1 MKEIEESFVKRLE
14 KKSKDDML
22 KLLRLR
28 DGMTK
33 MSKSLSFLKVS
44 LAGSMK
50 KDKMRFSK
58 ELFATIEQAI

>member
-1 MKEIEESFVKRLE
+1 
-14 KKSKDDML
+14 ML